1 MSCDRLGAD
10 GPSKVDEFIIDHGA
24 GSRRWIE
31 GSQLTFPPRHSSF
44 KGGIKLKLNLVK
56 PKCAP
61 LRMYSPRFQ
70 AASFRT
76 SRLSYGARVRSCQVT
91 SFKGNEENKSEDESS
106 ITKFTKNR
114 LQIYF
119 SRHGDMTLA
128 DFPKLLDGAVSY
140 AVVAAN
146 KTASRSQA
154 VHRLFSKW
162 IKQHTERPNESGE
175 AIVEG
180 PSQTELV
187 QAQTGTHMEER
198 SNVLMLALRYF
209 LELDATIKVPLLIFV
224 PFFLAVT
231 LIHGMEV
238 SKALTRL
245 WIIGPL
251 IAALYTRIVQKI
263 ISLYIF
269 SIRLPISICRNVSER
284 LTEAVLL
291 CFTKIKSFNPMEITI
306 RKWEEFKETVEE
318 SIDVAI
324 LAICLT
330 RENGMK
336 CNVSS
341 NATWLSF
348 HVKTHALA
356 SRFYSKTQCSKM
368 APRKTGTGPGHD
380 KVVGV
385 EIVHGTEECRRRSL
399 ELLEELGFPKQV
411 LPLKDLEECGRVHST
426 GFVWMKQNA
435 ATEHYFKKT
444 KALVSYARR

>member
-1 MSCDRLGAD
+1 MALLSSHVQVI
-10 GPSKVDEFIIDHGA
+10 PQ
-24 GSRRWIE
+24 

-44 KGGIKLKLNLVK
+44 KGGIKLKLNVVK

-61 LRMYSPRFQ
+61 LRMYSPRFH
-70 AASFRT
+70 AARFRT

-106 ITKFTKNR
+106 IAKFTKNR

-128 DFPKLLDGAVSY
+128 DFPKLLGGAVSY

-154 VHRLFSKW
+154 VHRLFWKW

-187 QAQTGTHMEER
+187 QAQTGTHVEER

-209 LELDATIKVPLLIFV
+209 HGLDATIKVPLLIFV

-231 LIHGMEV
+231 LMHGMEV
-238 SKALTRL
+238 SKELTQL

-263 ISLYIF
+263 IALYIF
-269 SIRLPISICRNVSER
+269 SIRLPTICRNVFER
-284 LTEAVLL
+284 LKEAVLL
-291 CFTKIKSFNPMEITI
+291 RVTKIKSFDPKEITI

-318 SIDVAI
+318 RYID
-324 LAICLT
+324 
-330 RENGMK
+330 
-336 CNVSS
+336 
-341 NATWLSF
+341 F
-348 HVKTHALA
+348 
-356 SRFYSKTQCSKM
+356 
-368 APRKTGTGPGHD
+368 
-380 KVVGV
+380 
-385 EIVHGTEECRRRSL
+385 TEWIWPVYL
-399 ELLEELGFPKQV
+399 IIFKY
-411 LPLKDLEECGRVHST
+411 LK
-426 GFVWMKQNA
+426 
-435 ATEHYFKKT
+435 
-444 KALVSYARR
+444 KAKLI